1 MNEPTKKPRRAATR
15 LPGAG
20 DRVTDPVKSRP
31 YDSLNVRP
39 ELGTIAKADQ
49 LAALYSTLDGRK
61 VARPDAID
69 RALAEAIER
78 LRA

>member
-1 MNEPTKKPRRAATR
+1 MNEPTKKPRPSAK
-15 LPGAG
+15 GGSVAG

-49 LAALYSTLDGRK
+49 VAALYSTLDGRK